1 MLKKVQLKIQKTQPE
16 YFYFWKSLGRHIQ
29 KALYQASKEDRKID
43 LKNLQDCVFGLI
55 GEFYKLDL
63 FENMEDGELQK
74 MFLDIYG
81 SNYLSTKFGLDYQSS
96 LSTVSHGSLTGESKI
111 AKYLSAEQSQKL
123 SEILKEYTLKYPK
136 LSTDSAADLSFDL
149 SIFELI
155 MILPENNKKNL
166 EIAFDEVVLE
176 IVQNNLIKGVR
187 LDGRDMHT
195 TRKIS
200 CDTNILPQTHGSSLF
215 ERGETQVLN
224 VLTLGTLSDAQI
236 LDDMENIEEHTKRY
250 MHHYNFPPYSVGET
264 GRFGSPGRREIGHGA
279 LAEKALVP
287 VIPSEEEFPY
297 TIRLVSEVLGSNG
310 SSSMASTCASSLSL
324 MQAGVPIKKAIGGV
338 AMGLVIDK
346 SNKMKQK
353 QLKRD
358 LQTLKEIKIVNI

>member
-1 MLKKVQLKIQKTQPE
+1 
-16 YFYFWKSLGRHIQ
+16 
-29 KALYQASKEDRKID
+29 LYQPSKDDRKTD
-43 LKNLQDCVFGLI
+43 LKNLQEYIFDLI
-55 GEFYKLDL
+55 QEFYRLDL
-63 FENMEDGELQK
+63 FKEMDSGEYQK
-74 MFLDIYG
+74 MLLNIYG
-81 SNYLSTKFGLDYQSS
+81 SGYFDSRLAEIGAVFSQKSSPSNSIGDFENSDYKTDYSIQATENTQTASKLD
-96 LSTVSHGSLTGESKI
+96 SKSQI
-111 AKYLSAEQSQKL
+111 VKYLNAEQVQKL
-123 SEILKEYTLKYPK
+123 IEIITATSLKYPNLDHK
-136 LSTDSAADLSFDL
+136 LNFKQIFEL

-155 MILPENNKKNL
+155 MVLPENSKKKL
-166 EIAFDEVVLE
+166 DIAFDEVVLE

-279 LAEKALVP
+279 LAEKALLP
-287 VIPSEEEFPY
+287 VIPDEEEFPY

-346 SNKMKQK
+346 SDKMKQK

-358 LQTLKEIKIVNI
+358 VQVLKEILVTCL